1 MLISLPMFGVFAR
14 DELKKFLRL
23 GTLFSLIIG
32 AYWALGMLKQAI
44 FCNLVGAAWLP
55 YARVVSMIGMVA
67 VLMLYTKLLD
77 RFSRERIFYYLS
89 GFYVIGISIF
99 SLLLLYPGLIQTT
112 EPVACASDG
121 VTLCGVQVFAYAFA
135 FFCDSYGLLIALFW
149 AIVTDI
155 TLPESAKKG
164 FSLIV
169 AVGQLGG
176 IILPI
181 MITQV
186 PLRFGLSTNSLSVLL
201 CALPI
206 LCSIFVL
213 KNFLR
218 STPADLLVSFRGVN
232 EKEVQAKTSP
242 GFFEGLRL
250 VGSHLYLVGIFCV
263 VVFPDILATIFDM
276 HFNLVAEQNY
286 PGVALAEY
294 FGRYGSAVNAMTLL
308 FLLLGINNIT
318 RKLGV
323 GTALILMPLFFTGAL
338 LGFVA
343 LDSLNFLFGLMVSI
357 KAINYALSVPAIKQL
372 YIPTT
377 HDTRFKA
384 QAWIEAFG
392 PHTSKLSGS
401 VFNMSLR
408 PLQAALGEAA
418 GRMRHV
424 FLSSSFGFALVVIWI
439 CIAYGLGRVHKKA
452 IDQNK
457 VVC

>member
-1 MLISLPMFGVFAR
+1 MLISLPMFGSFER

-32 AYWALGMLKQAI
+32 AYWSMGMLKQAI
-44 FCNLVGAAWLP
+44 FSNLVGAAWGP
-55 YARVVSMIGMVA
+55 YARVVSMLGMIV
-67 VLMLYTKLLD
+67 VLTVYTKLLD
-77 RFSRERIFYYLS
+77 RYSREKIFYYLS
-89 GFYVIGISIF
+89 GLYIIGISIF
-99 SLLLLYPGLIQTT
+99 SVVLLHPSLMQTA
-112 EPVACASDG
+112 ERVPCSSHG
-121 VTLCGVQVFAYAFA
+121 IMLCGVQVFAYAFA
-135 FFCDSYGLLIALFW
+135 FFCDSYVLLIALFW
-149 AIVTDI
+149 AVVTDI

-176 IILPI
+176 IILPFA
-181 MITQV
+181 ITQV
-186 PLRFGLSTNSLSVLL
+186 PVRFGLSTNFVSVLL
-201 CALPI
+201 CAIPI

-213 KNFLR
+213 KNFIR
-218 STPADLLVSFRGVN
+218 ETPADLLVSFHGIN
-232 EKEVQAKTSP
+232 ETELKAKTSP

-250 VGSHLYLVGIFCV
+250 VGNHLYLLGIFCV
-263 VVFPDILATIFDM
+263 VVFPDILATIFDL

-294 FGRYGSAVNAMTLL
+294 FGRYGSAVNGMTLL

-323 GTALILMPLFFTGAL
+323 GIALILMPLIFAGAL
-338 LGFVA
+338 FGFLA

-392 PHTSKLSGS
+392 PNTSKISGS
-401 VFNMSLR
+401 FFNMTLA
-408 PLQAALGEAA
+408 PLQVALGKAA
-418 GRMRHV
+418 GRAFHV
-424 FLSSSFGFALVVIWI
+424 LLSSCFGFALVVIWI
-439 CIAYGLGRVHKKA
+439 GVAYGLGKTYKKA

>member
-1 MLISLPMFGVFAR
+1 MPISLPMFGVFER
-14 DELKKFLRL
+14 NELYKFIRL
-23 GTLFSLIIG
+23 GTLFSLIVG

-44 FCNLVGAAWLP
+44 FCNIVGAAWVP
-55 YARVVSMIGMVA
+55 YARVVSMLGMIC

-77 RFSRERIFYYLS
+77 RYRREKIFYYLS
-89 GFYVIGISIF
+89 VFYCIGIVVF
-99 SLLLLYPGLIQTT
+99 SVLLLHPALLQTNG
-112 EPVACASDG
+112 PVACARDG
-121 VTLCGVQVFAYAFA
+121 ISLCGEQLFAYAFA
-135 FFCDSYGLLIALFW
+135 FFCDTYVLLIALFW

-155 TLPESAKKG
+155 TLPEPAKKG

-169 AVGQLGG
+169 AIGQLGG

-181 MITQV
+181 VITQV
-186 PLRFGLSTNSLSVLL
+186 PMYLGLSTHFVSVLL
-201 CALPI
+201 CVAPI
-206 LCSIFVL
+206 LCSMLVL
-213 KNFLR
+213 NNFLR
-218 STPADLLVSFRGVN
+218 KTPSDLLISFKGVN
-232 EKEVQAKTSP
+232 EREVQKKNAP

-250 VGSHLYLVGIFCV
+250 VSSHLYLVGIFCV

-286 PGVALAEY
+286 PGVALAGY
-294 FGRYGSAVNAMTLL
+294 FGRYGSAVNAVTLL

-323 GTALILMPLFFTGAL
+323 GAALILMPVIFAGAL
-338 LGFVA
+338 FGFVA

-377 HDTRFKA
+377 EDTRFKA

-392 PHTSKLSGS
+392 PNASKLSGS
-401 VFNMSLR
+401 FFNMLLK
-408 PLQAALGEAA
+408 PLQMSLGEVA
-418 GRMRHV
+418 GRARHV
-424 FLSSSFGFALVVIWI
+424 LFSSYFGFILVILWI
-439 CIAYGLGRVHKKA
+439 FIAYSLGKTHKRA
-452 IDQNK
+452 IEQNK